1 MSNTYDNIYN
11 LIKDFDCTNTTYL
24 KKYGFDL
31 FISIIYLIVIV
42 YTISYL
48 YINTN
53 LKNIK
58 KNWSKYRCNPAYIP
72 FAGYINNP
80 SNMSSFDYTKLNF
93 DYCSINLLKYVAS
106 NVTKPISYL
115 QNVLFLIL
123 KSISESFNLMKEIL
137 NKIRNNIALITKNIM
152 NRIMNVIIPYIS
164 MIINIR
170 DIISK
175 INGIFTGAIYT
186 LYSLFLSLISTLKMI
201 KSLLITIVVTVIIVF
216 ILMAISI
223 GWLFPPLLVTL
234 PAYIAMGGLLATV
247 VASISV
253 LLYDNFNVI
262 STSSVPSLPTYCFD
276 KNTIITLKDKSKK
289 FIKDIKL
296 GDVLN
301 DGSIVEA
308 FMVSSSKNS
317 IMYKFKNIIVSSK
330 HKIYDKINGWI
341 NVEDH
346 PSSIKIKNYNEPYIY
361 CLTTNTKIINIDN
374 YIFSDWDELDD
385 EDINIL
391 RERIDF
397 KNYYREINK
406 LNCGF
411 DSDTEIQL
419 DKNTKKKIKDIKIGD
434 ILYKN
439 NKVLSIIKIK
449 CDKLQFKE
457 YKIKNTNII
466 FKATNNLI
474 FNNLNNKKFD
484 NNNVI
489 SKNIKSP
496 NICYNIITSK
506 GYFTIDNLEIN
517 DFINSGIEI
526 YLT

>member
-1 MSNTYDNIYN
+1 MSNTYNNLYN
-11 LIKDFDCTNTTYL
+11 LIKDFDCNDTTYFN
-24 KKYGFDL
+24 KYGLQF
-31 FISIIYLIVIV
+31 FISIIYLIVII

-48 YINTN
+48 YINLN
-53 LKNIK
+53 IKNIK
-58 KNWSKYRCNPAYIP
+58 KNWSKYRCNPAFIP

-93 DYCSINLLKYVAS
+93 DYCSINILKYVTS
-106 NVTKPISYL
+106 NATLPISYL
-115 QNVLFLIL
+115 QNILFLIL
-123 KSISESFNLMKEIL
+123 KSLSNSFNLMRIIL
-137 NKIRNNIALITKNIM
+137 NKIRDNIAIITKNIL

-164 MIINIR
+164 MVINIR

-175 INGIFTGAIYT
+175 INGIFTSAIYT

-201 KSLLITIVVTVIIVF
+201 KSVLITVVVTVIIVF
-216 ILMAISI
+216 ILLAISI
-223 GWLFPPLLVTL
+223 GWLFPPLLITL
-234 PAYIAMGGLLATV
+234 PLYIAMGGLLATV
-247 VASISV
+247 VAGISV
-253 LLYDNFNVI
+253 LLLNSFNVI
-262 STSSVPSLPTYCFD
+262 STSNVPTLPTYCFD

-308 FMVSSSKNS
+308 LMVSSSNNI

-330 HKIYDKINGWI
+330 HKIYDKLNGWI
-341 NVEDH
+341 NIEDH
-346 PSSIKIKNYNEPYIY
+346 PQSKKIENYNEPYIY
-361 CLTTNTKIINIDN
+361 CLSTNTKIININDDK
-374 YIFSDWDELDD
+374 FSDWDELDD

-391 RERIDF
+391 KERIAF
-397 KNYYREINK
+397 KKYYKDINK

-419 DKNTKKKIKDIKIGD
+419 HNKKKIKIKDIKIGD

-449 CDKLQFKE
+449 CDKLEFKE
-457 YKIKNTNII
+457 YKVNTNII

-474 FNNLNNKKFD
+474 FNNS
-484 NNNVI
+484 NNVI
-489 SKNIKSP
+489 TNKIKSP

-506 GYFTIDNLEIN
+506 GYFTINNLEIN
-517 DFINSGIEI
+517 DFINSGIEY